1 MCAWCDRLTSGCALA
16 RIVYKWRSVG
26 SSEAIARRMPDQVVA
41 IAGDYVK
48 VERNNERFWVMV
60 TSVTPKGIIHGCV
73 DNHLRQNPDLKYGDP
88 IAIHA
93 TEVLETARDSDLAS
107 IHRRTE
113 QLQGVGSIHDCR
125 PIGRYEAAQRAA
137 LEWWDKRLG
146 ANTSAPA
153 RPTAAYF
160 LQHMVEPRSVPEA
173 LLNVTRVLRG

>member
-1 MCAWCDRLTSGCALA
+1 
-16 RIVYKWRSVG
+16 
-26 SSEAIARRMPDQVVA
+26 MPDQAVA
-41 IAGDYVK
+41 IAGGHVK

-60 TSVTPKGIIHGCV
+60 TSVTPKGIINGCV

-93 TEVLETARDSDLAS
+93 AEVLETARDGDFAS
-107 IHRRTE
+107 IHRRTK
-113 QLQGVGSIHDCR
+113 QLQGVWSIHDCR
-125 PIGRYEAAQRAA
+125 PLGLYEAAQRAA
-137 LEWWDKRLG
+137 LEWWDERLG